1 MRLKTRDSLGIIGEK
16 YCYYEKR
23 TLNVG
28 LY

>member
-1 MRLKTRDSLGIIGEK
+1 MRLKTRDSQGLIGEK

-23 TLNVG
+23 MLNVG